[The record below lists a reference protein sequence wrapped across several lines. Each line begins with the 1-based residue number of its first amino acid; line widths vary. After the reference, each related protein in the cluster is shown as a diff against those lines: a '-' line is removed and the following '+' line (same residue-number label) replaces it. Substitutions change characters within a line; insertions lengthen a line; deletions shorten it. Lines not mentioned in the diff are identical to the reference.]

1 MSCKLETANVQG
13 CLHKYQIIR
22 WLWWVGKVG
31 TLKFMMFYHRMKAIT
46 ENCANMCLSNH
57 ASMQAAKQSNQIP
70 HCRGQRLLCIMISV
84 SHNCRFWVIAHPC
97 SQSGVWIFALVT
109 LATVSPDQMLQM
121 WKNLISS
128 QVCRWWYV
136 SMSSSS
142 VFFFNLTNYP
152 EQCILRSLIY
162 LCFRRTLCL
171 QPWWSWLE
179 TAPSPQ

>member
-1 MSCKLETANVQG
+1 MSKDVFINIKSFGDCDGWGKWAPWNLWCFIIGWRQSLRTVLICVSQTMPACKQLNRVTR
-13 CLHKYQIIR
+13 C
-22 WLWWVGKVG
+22 
-31 TLKFMMFYHRMKAIT
+31 
-46 ENCANMCLSNH
+46 
-57 ASMQAAKQSNQIP
+57 P
-70 HCRGQRLLCIMISV
+70 HCRGQRFSCIFNLLCIMISV
-84 SHNCRFWVIAHPC
+84 SHKCRFWVIAHPC

-128 QVCRWWYV
+128 QVWRWWYV